1 MNYEKPNWSLHS
13 RQSIVMNL
21 LILQAKRAFLLSKLC
36 SRSRLLNLKKIFSSE
51 WRNISASHFVNVWVR
66 GFLGHLLG
74 YSTCFSN
81 YFSANY
87 SLTFAT
93 PRTWKNTYYFPRRN
107 GAYELKTNFCP
118 FSPTFELCR
127 THTCLLGPRVF
138 SNKWLTIYDA
148 KPAAPALSVKLLIFG
163 KKSYLRVKKNSAFV
177 FYFWGWEAWSSFHVG
192 SIE

>member
-1 MNYEKPNWSLHS
+1 MKNLTGVCIRDKALWWIFWFCKQNEHFCFQNYAVGHGFWTW
-13 RQSIVMNL
+13 
-21 LILQAKRAFLLSKLC
+21 
-36 SRSRLLNLKKIFSSE
+36 KKIFSSE